1 MAHRYKTYSLD
12 QLQEEVDMLK
22 GKLEQAQLE
31 DRTNH
36 ILVYTRKIEVVRSFM
51 LDPNHFQ
58 VGDIFEIID
67 EPGYLFEITEVSGV
81 TAWGYKIDKETKK
94 KDVEQRGKLLAQLGK
109 TSECP

>member
-12 QLQEEVDMLK
+12 QLQEEVDMLQ

-31 DRTNH
+31 DRKNH

-67 EPGYLFEITEVSGV
+67 DPGHLFEIIEISGV

-94 KDVEQRGKLLAQLGK
+94 KDEEQRGKLLAQLGK
-109 TSECP
+109 TSERP